1 MRSPAGRFFAVIV
14 GKGIS
19 GSLFEHRYLVSL
31 DRVTVITIVRESI
44 GMVDWNLALKI
55 FTFGLLAVFCSL
67 GILIAAIYG
76 FGKVL
81 RAFEKD

>member
-1 MRSPAGRFFAVIV
+1 
-14 GKGIS
+14 
-19 GSLFEHRYLVSL
+19 
-31 DRVTVITIVRESI
+31 
-44 GMVDWNLALKI
+44 MVDWNLALRI

-81 RAFEKD
+81 KTFEKD

>member
-1 MRSPAGRFFAVIV
+1 MRSPAGRFFAVI
-14 GKGIS
+14 GSEGIS

-67 GILIAAIYG
+67 VILIAAIYG

-81 RAFEKD
+81 KTFEKD

>member
-1 MRSPAGRFFAVIV
+1 M
-14 GKGIS
+14 
-19 GSLFEHRYLVSL
+19 SL

-44 GMVDWNLALKI
+44 GMVDWNLALRI

-81 RAFEKD
+81 KTFEKD

>member
-1 MRSPAGRFFAVIV
+1 MTIIVIA
-14 GKGIS
+14 
-19 GSLFEHRYLVSL
+19 
-31 DRVTVITIVRESI
+31 RESM
-44 GMVDWNLALKI
+44 GMVDWNLALRI

-81 RAFEKD
+81 KAFEKD

>member
-1 MRSPAGRFFAVIV
+1 
-14 GKGIS
+14 
-19 GSLFEHRYLVSL
+19 VSL

-44 GMVDWNLALKI
+44 GMVDWSLALRI
-55 FTFGLLAVFCSL
+55 FSFGLLAVFCSL

-81 RAFEKD
+81 KAFEKD